1 MTHLYVNPVRVAT
14 CNALFATCSVMHFDP
29 HFAICALGLK
39 TSRRSPGQKNACPI
53 SLLWSDFSC
62 IDYYLRKRRLDL
74 SVEHLP
80 RKLVGD
86 YHDTKQSLRLRD
98 FTEETEIEPE
108 YEERGGF
115 EKLGDLITKVDN
127 ATGMTGKLGDVVG
140 RRRSLR

>member
-1 MTHLYVNPVRVAT
+1 MRALSVCFGLISAASTT
-14 CNALFATCSVMHFDP
+14 TSGNADVT
-29 HFAICALGLK
+29 K
-39 TSRRSPGQKNACPI
+39 
-53 SLLWSDFSC
+53 
-62 IDYYLRKRRLDL
+62 LDL